1 MYTCQAGVQN
11 RIPGLIHDSSASG
24 ATIFIEPM
32 AVVEANN
39 HIRELKIKEQAE
51 IEKILG
57 ELTGE
62 IRGIVDSLKS
72 NVSILGRLDFIF
84 AKARLS
90 LDYNCVCPVLNDE
103 HKILIKRE
111 DILF

>member
-1 MYTCQAGVQN
+1 
-11 RIPGLIHDSSASG
+11 
-24 ATIFIEPM
+24 
-32 AVVEANN
+32 
-39 HIRELKIKEQAE
+39 
-51 IEKILG
+51 
-57 ELTGE
+57 LTGE

-103 HKILIKRE
+103 HKILIKKGRHPLLDKKTVVPIDFWIGE
-111 DILF
+111 DLTPCSDRPIPEVKRLL